1 MLLHL
6 LCCCELQPPEPAY
19 LYFPPSPP
27 FSSLLLPSPPFS
39 TPLLYPFSSSPSHL
53 YSPFPLLPQ
62 SPAAFNYYVPY
73 INQTS
78 VRSAIHVGNLSYG
91 SQSDMVEKALVNVS
105 HA

>member
-1 MLLHL
+1 MSYNHLSPLISTFLPLL
-6 LCCCELQPPEPAY
+6 
-19 LYFPPSPP
+19 PSPP
-27 FSSLLLPSPPFS
+27 FSSLLLPSLLPFS
-39 TPLLYPFSSSPSHL
+39 TLSPPLPPIFTLPS
-53 YSPFPLLPQ
+53 PLLPQ

>member
-1 MLLHL
+1 MYNHL
-6 LCCCELQPPEPAY
+6 SPAY
-19 LYFPPSPP
+19 LYFPPSLLS
-27 FSSLLLPSPPFS
+27 FLSSLLLLSL
-39 TPLLYPFSSSPSHL
+39 PLFTL
-53 YSPFPLLPQ
+53 PFPLLPQ